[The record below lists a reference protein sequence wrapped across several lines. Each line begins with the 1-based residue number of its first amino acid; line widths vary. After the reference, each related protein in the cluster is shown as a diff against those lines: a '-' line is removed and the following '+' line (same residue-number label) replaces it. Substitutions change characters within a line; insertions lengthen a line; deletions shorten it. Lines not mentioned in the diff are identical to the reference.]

1 MQIFG
6 NAFNGKKY
14 FENIFFNDDKRKQIN
29 RVLFLQEIWRLRSI
43 ASDAKINLF
52 RRTRISNLNNL
63 TSFIFGGF
71 LT

>member
-6 NAFNGKKY
+6 NAFNGKNTLKT
-14 FENIFFNDDKRKQIN
+14 FFLNDDKRKQIN

>member
-6 NAFNGKKY
+6 NAFDGKNTLKT
-14 FENIFFNDDKRKQIN
+14 FFLNDDKRKQIN

>member
-1 MQIFG
+1 MPLTEKNTLKTF
-6 NAFNGKKY
+6 
-14 FENIFFNDDKRKQIN
+14 FFNDDKRKQIN